1 MAFIQNEKVQND
13 LLQTLSPGKLQSLDF
28 YPPETWL
35 EYKDDQM
42 HQGWLAEG
50 KLLSCGWKS
59 MTAEGIWKL
68 NFW

>member
-42 HQGWLAEG
+42 HQG
-50 KLLSCGWKS
+50 
-59 MTAEGIWKL
+59 
-68 NFW
+68 